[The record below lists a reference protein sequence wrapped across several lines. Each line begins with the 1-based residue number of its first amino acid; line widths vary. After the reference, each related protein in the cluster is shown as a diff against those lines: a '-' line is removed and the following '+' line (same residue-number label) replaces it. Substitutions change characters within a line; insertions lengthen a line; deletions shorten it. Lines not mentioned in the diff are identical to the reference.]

1 MTGTT
6 LISQVCDRI
15 LTSGTITPIDQAQ
28 LLQVAKGL
36 DHPLSYEEQ
45 GQIKQL
51 VDRFHMGLLRVANEP
66 SNRSERA
73 CQALY

>member
-6 LISQVCDRI
+6 LVSQVCDRI
-15 LTSGTITPIDQAQ
+15 LASGKITPIDQAQ

-36 DHPLSYEEQ
+36 DHPLSYEEE

-51 VDRFHMGLLRVANEP
+51 VERLRMGLLQVANEP
-66 SNRSERA
+66 ANRSKNA
-73 CQALY
+73 H